1 MRVNSENNTD
11 IRFEKISLW
20 LPQIQ
25 LFFMQSAL
33 RCWYHEKNVFTGCLF
48 NFSAIKRT
56 KRQTIPRK
64 FWHFSELFWWDLLWN
79 VTLGPFWDGTV
90 KKTILYLRIP
100 STQPH
105 PSKLPR
111 NQVLRSPRSRLD
123 PAQGCLFVQVH
134 CILKNICTGSLRPL
148 KPFW

>member
-90 KKTILYLRIP
+90 KQNHPVFTNSFYATPPVKT
-100 STQPH
+100 STKSGSSEPTIA
-105 PSKLPR
+105 PGS
-111 NQVLRSPRSRLD
+111 RSRM
-123 PAQGCLFVQVH
+123 F
-134 CILKNICTGSLRPL
+134 ICTGSLHNFVFCILYYLYR
-148 KPFW
+148 FTAS